1 MSLRLQK
8 ILNNTE
14 LSEIEKL
21 KQIHELNSE
30 PYIKRRKP
38 TNVQPKKKETKKMK

>member
-1 MSLRLQK
+1 MSLKMQK

-21 KQIHELNSE
+21 KQIDELNSNT
-30 PYIKRRKP
+30 YYKRKKP
-38 TNVQPKKKETKKMK
+38 TNLQPKKKKRKK